1 MMAAKEIAVKRYV
14 VKLNADERQR
24 LQELIRKGASPAQRL
39 LKARILLK
47 ADASDAGEALSDRKI
62 IEALDTSVSTVYR
75 AHSARRRPAYK
86 SLRRKALFYLQRSQ
100 RHV

>member
-1 MMAAKEIAVKRYV
+1 MMAAKAIAVKRYV

-47 ADASDAGEALSDRKI
+47 ADASDAGEAWSDRKI
-62 IEALDTSVSTVYR
+62 IEALDTSVSMVYR
-75 AHSARRRPAYK
+75 A
-86 SLRRKALFYLQRSQ
+86 RKQLGGRVACISFGRGRAGESDQ
-100 RHV
+100 